1 MKFLMVMFICSYVE
15 GNECRPIQPLIT
27 YFNTYS
33 ECAIHGYEY
42 STNILKKFDSTFI
55 NTYRAYTVF
64 NCKEITQ
71 T

>member
-1 MKFLMVMFICSYVE
+1 MKFLMVIFICSNVQ

-33 ECAIHGYEY
+33 ECAIHAYEY
-42 STNILKKFDSTFI
+42 STTILKKLDLKFI
-55 NTYRAYTVF
+55 NTYRVYTVF

>member
-15 GNECRPIQPLIT
+15 GNECKPIQPLIT

-42 STNILKKFDSTFI
+42 SINILKNFDPKII
-55 NTYRAYTVF
+55 NTYRMYTVF